1 MLKAAG
7 ARFRSLPT
15 QAARQAD
22 AVNREAAQF
31 YEALGQQVA
40 ALGGSVFLGCLG
52 HAQLGSRILA
62 CLMQPCGGRIL
73 SYPDPSDQ
81 VAADLLW
88 FVHAGKRR
96 CGVYDTICAAAVGLM
111 RGG

>member
-1 MLKAAG
+1 LW
-7 ARFRSLPT
+7 LPPT
-15 QAARQAD
+15 QAVRQTD

-62 CLMQPCGGRIL
+62 CLTQPCGGKIL

-96 CGVYDTICAAAVGLM
+96 GGVHGAIAAAVEGLM